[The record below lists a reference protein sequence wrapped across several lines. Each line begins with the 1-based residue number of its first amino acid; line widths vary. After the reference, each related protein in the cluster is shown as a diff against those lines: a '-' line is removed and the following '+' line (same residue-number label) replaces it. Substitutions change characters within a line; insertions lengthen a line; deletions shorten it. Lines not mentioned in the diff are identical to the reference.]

1 MSIASVHSNLPVAE
15 PTAPDAAPKPGAAAA
30 AQDAKKIADSAR
42 QFEAM
47 MVRQVLS
54 ETFKPAPAAKGQAM
68 PGSDIYQSFMTD
80 TVADNISKGG
90 SLGISNLLQSQLT
103 PAKASHA
110 ASRHPA
116 V

>member
-1 MSIASVHSNLPVAE
+1 MSIPAIKPHFPVMDSSAL
-15 PTAPDAAPKPGAAAA
+15 DAAPKTGATAESS
-30 AQDAKKIADSAR
+30 DAKKIEDSAR

-54 ETFKPAPAAKGQAM
+54 ETFKPSPTTKGQGM
-68 PGSDIYQSFMTD
+68 PGSDIYQGFMTD

-90 SLGISNLLQSQLT
+90 SLGISHLLQSQLT
-103 PAKASHA
+103 PAKVSHT

>member
-1 MSIASVHSNLPVAE
+1 MSIPSIKPHFPVTD
-15 PTAPDAAPKPGAAAA
+15 PTSLDATPKAGATAA
-30 AQDAKKIADSAR
+30 AQDAKKIADSAQ

-47 MVRQVLS
+47 LVRQVLS
-54 ETFKPAPAAKGQAM
+54 ETFKPSPTTKDQGM

-90 SLGISNLLQSQLT
+90 SLGISHLLQSQLT
-103 PAKASHA
+103 PTKVAHP

>member
-1 MSIASVHSNLPVAE
+1 MNISSLHAHLPA
-15 PTAPDAAPKPGAAAA
+15 AAPEGASKVGATS
-30 AQDAKKIADSAR
+30 AQDAKKIEDSAK

-47 MVRQVLS
+47 MIRQVLS
-54 ETFKPAPAAKGQAM
+54 DTFKPSPTAAKGQGM

-90 SLGISNLLQSQLT
+90 SLGISHLFQSQLL
-103 PAKASHA
+103 PADASHTTT
-110 ASRHPA
+110 RKPA